1 MKEELKILRV
11 KFNFTQ
17 ADLAKKL
24 GYTQPSSY
32 ARKENGETEFTL
44 NDIKIIK
51 QLYGL
56 SADEICK
63 IFLI

>member
-51 QLYGL
+51 QLY
-56 SADEICK
+56 
-63 IFLI
+63 